1 MNTKQ
6 KKLQRMVY
14 AAMFCALVFA
24 ATWISIPTPTVGNVN
39 LGDSVI
45 LLTAWMLGGAW
56 AALAA
61 GVGAALTDLV
71 AGYAIY
77 IPATFLIKAL
87 MVLAVIGCRRFGAKT
102 PRSERFWRIASA
114 VMAEGVMVVGY
125 FLYEA
130 LVLKYGWAA
139 AANIPF
145 NVVQGGVGIV
155 LAVAVYELLI
165 RAGIQTDQKK

>member
-6 KKLQRMVY
+6 KKLQRLVFG
-14 AAMFCALVFA
+14 AMFCALVFA
-24 ATWISIPTPTVGNVN
+24 ATWISIPTPTIGNVN
-39 LGDSVI
+39 LGDAVI
-45 LLTAWMLGGAW
+45 LLSAWMLGGVW
-56 AALAA
+56 AVLAA

-77 IPATFLIKAL
+77 VPATFLIKAL
-87 MVLAVIGCRRFGAKT
+87 MVLVVIGCRRFGSKT
-102 PRSERFWRIASA
+102 PRSDRFWRIVSA
-114 VMAEGVMVVGY
+114 VMAEAVMVVGY

-145 NVVQGGVGIV
+145 NAVQGSLGIV
-155 LAVAVYELLI
+155 LAIAVYELLI
-165 RAGIQTDQKK
+165 RAGIQISQKK